1 MMART
6 HIGRSVMSMFA
17 TGLLAGCA
25 TNPPPLPAGNPA
37 DPQLRASSKVPRNL
51 LQPDETTLAIEKAL
65 KATQAQAASAETMS
79 PEMPSMKHGK
89 KEEDHE
95 KH

>member
-1 MMART
+1 MNIIT
-6 HIGRSVMSMFA
+6 TSFFA
-17 TGLLAGCA
+17 LFLAAVLAGCA

-65 KATQAQAASAETMS
+65 KATQAQAESAETMS
-79 PEMPSMKHGK
+79 PEMPSMKHSK
-89 KEEDHE
+89 KEEEHE